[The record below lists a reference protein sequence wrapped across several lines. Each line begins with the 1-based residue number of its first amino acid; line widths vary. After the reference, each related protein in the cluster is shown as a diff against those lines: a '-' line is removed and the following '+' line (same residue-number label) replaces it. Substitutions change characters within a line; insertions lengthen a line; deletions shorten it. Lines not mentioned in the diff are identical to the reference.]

1 MPKLSMTVFLLL
13 GVAASSTAGQGT
25 PDGGRLYQQECARC
39 HENEMPGVF
48 LDGVRGPATIQ
59 EMPADQVY
67 EALLYFF
74 MKRQAATLT
83 KAEKRA
89 IAEYVSGSEAGSL
102 VPPIDQIPQSA
113 YCAADTASASDPS
126 SGARW
131 SGWSPGLENN
141 RFQTAA
147 AAGLTVD
154 QVSDLELKWAVGLP
168 GSTVVSMQPA
178 VAGGRVVIGTSVGL
192 ILRLEASSGCI
203 DWVQEVDYGVRAAPV
218 IGPGDEGEINVYV
231 GDTNANFYALDFH
244 SGDLQWRTT
253 LDDHPDARITGA
265 AALHDGRLYVPVAS
279 LEEGT
284 AEWPAYECCT
294 FRGSIVAVDAVTG
307 TEIWKT
313 YPITEEPQRTGATS
327 SGVPQWGPSG
337 AGIWGTPTLDPE
349 RNTLYIATGDS
360 YSDPVSPASDAVMSL
375 AMDTGQV
382 QWVTQT
388 TRGDAWTAACLATNP
403 VFRAGCP
410 ESEGPD
416 FDYGSAVVR
425 AISAEGEPILLA
437 GQKSGILY
445 QLNPETGEVQ
455 WQTRVADGGVLG
467 GIEWGIATDGQVVYA
482 SLSDALEKAPG
493 EAGGVAAVRVGD
505 GSIVWEAP
513 PFQDTCGTRARC
525 HTGQPGAVTAI
536 PGVIFSGS
544 LDGHIRAHETATGR
558 VIWDVDTVREFD
570 TVNGVPGRGGSLNG
584 PGATVVDGTVYVS
597 SGYSTLNFMPGNV
610 LLAFAPAE
618 D

>member
-1 MPKLSMTVFLLL
+1 MKQLIGIVLLL
-13 GVAASSTAGQGT
+13 LAIAIPSATGQTA

-48 LDGVRGPATIQ
+48 LDGVRGPAAIQ

-89 IAEYVSGSEAGSL
+89 IAEHVSGSEPGSL
-102 VPPIDQIPQSA
+102 VPPLDQIPQSA
-113 YCAADTASASDPS
+113 YCAANTTTAGDPS
-126 SGARW
+126 TGARW
-131 SGWSPGLENN
+131 TGWSPSLDNN
-141 RFQTAA
+141 RFQPAE
-147 AAGLTVD
+147 AAGLTTD
-154 QVSDLELKWAVGLP
+154 QVSNLELKWAFGLP

-192 ILRLEASSGCI
+192 ILRLEAESGCI

-218 IGPGDEGEINVYV
+218 IGPGNEDEINVYV
-231 GDTNANFYALDFH
+231 GDTNANFYALDFA
-244 SGDLQWRTT
+244 SGELRWRST

-294 FRGSIVAVDAVTG
+294 FRGSIVALDAATG
-307 TEIWKT
+307 AEFWKT
-313 YPITEEPQRTGATS
+313 YPITEEPRRTGTTS
-327 SGVPQWGPSG
+327 SGIPRWGPSG

-375 AMDTGQV
+375 AMDTGRV

-388 TRGDAWTAACLATNP
+388 TQGDAWTAACLATNP
-403 VFRAGCP
+403 VFRSGCP

-425 AISAEGEPILLA
+425 AISADGEPILLA

-445 QLNPETGEVQ
+445 QLDPETGEVQ

-467 GIEWGIATDGQVVYA
+467 GIEWGIATDGEVVYA

-493 EAGGVAAVRVGD
+493 EAGGVAAVQVGD
-505 GSIVWEAP
+505 GAIVWEAP
-513 PFQDTCGTRARC
+513 PFQDTCGTGTKC

-536 PGVIFSGS
+536 PGVLFSGS
-544 LDGHIRAHETATGR
+544 LDGHIRAHETTTGR

-610 LLAFAPAE
+610 LLAFAPPE